1 MKTKKNAIF
10 SSRWGFILSAVGS
23 AVGMANVWGF
33 PAKMGAN
40 GGGAFLVAYL
50 FFIALFSVV
59 GLSAE
64 YAIGRRSRTGTLGS
78 YRKAWES
85 RSPKLGN
92 VGGLVGWLPLA
103 GSMCIA
109 IGYAVIIAYVL
120 KAFFQSV
127 TGELMHVDTGAW
139 FEGFSSADYSVVPF
153 HVIVVV
159 GTLLTL
165 LLGAKSIEK
174 SNKIMMPVFFLI
186 FVVLAIRVAF
196 LPGAAAGYKFM
207 FTPDWSAL
215 KNPMTWIWA
224 MGQAFF
230 SLSVTGS
237 GMIVYGAYLDEKED
251 VVRVAV
257 RTAVFD
263 TIAALVAALVIIPA
277 CFAYG
282 LDVGAGPALLF
293 VTLPRILQDVPFG
306 RLFAVILYT
315 AMVFAGVSSLQNMF
329 EAVGESLQ
337 NRFPKLSRNWVL
349 VLLCVVCLGFGLH
362 MEPIAKWGP
371 WMDIVSI
378 YIIPI
383 GATLGAVSWFW
394 VMRKEHLLDEINR
407 GAPKAHGSLWYNMGR
422 FLYVFCA
429 LILCMVALFMKVA
442 F

>member
-1 MKTKKNAIF
+1 MKEKKNAKF
-10 SSRWGFILSAVGS
+10 ATRWGFILAAVGS

-33 PAKMGAN
+33 PAKMGSN

-50 FFIALFSVV
+50 FFVALFSVV

-64 YAIGRRSRTGTLGS
+64 YAIGRRARTGTLGS
-78 YRKAWES
+78 YENAWAT
-85 RSPKLGN
+85 RSPAMGKA
-92 VGGLVGWLPLA
+92 GGVLGWLPLA

-109 IGYAVIIAYVL
+109 IGYAVIISYVL

-127 TGELMHVDTGAW
+127 TGELMTVDTGAW

-153 HVIVVV
+153 HIIIVL

-174 SNKIMMPVFFLI
+174 TNKVMMPVFFVI
-186 FVVLAIRVAF
+186 FVILAVRVAF
-196 LPGAAAGYKFM
+196 LPGAMKGYRFI
-207 FTPDWSAL
+207 FSADWSAL
-215 KNPMTWIWA
+215 KDPMTWIWA

-237 GMIVYGAYLDEKED
+237 GMIVYGAYLDDKED
-251 VVRVAV
+251 AV
-257 RTAVFD
+257 HLAIRTAVFD
-263 TIAALVAALVIIPA
+263 TIAALVASLVIIPA
-277 CFAYG
+277 CFAYD

-293 VTLPRILQDVPFG
+293 VTLPRILQDVPMG

-337 NRFPKLSRNWVL
+337 HRFPKLSRVWVL
-349 VLLCVVCLGFGLH
+349 AILCVICLGFGLN
-362 MEPIAKWGP
+362 MEPISKWGP

-394 VMRKEHLLDEINR
+394 VMKKDDLLAEINKGTEKPH
-407 GAPKAHGSLWYNMGR
+407 GALWHSVGR
-422 FLYVFCA
+422 YLYVICA
-429 LILCMVALFMKVA
+429 LILCLVALIMKVA

>member
-1 MKTKKNAIF
+1 MKHNQTKF
-10 SSRWGFILSAVGS
+10 TSRWGFILSAVGS

-40 GGGAFLVAYL
+40 GGGAFFVAYL
-50 FFIALFSVV
+50 IFVALFSMV

-64 YAIGRRSRTGTLGS
+64 YAVGRRSRTGTLGS
-78 YRKAWES
+78 YRNAWIS
-85 RSPKLGN
+85 RSPRLGKA
-92 VGGLVGWLPLA
+92 GSLVGWLPLA

-109 IGYAVIIAYVL
+109 IGYAVIISYVL
-120 KAFFQSV
+120 KAFFQSL
-127 TGELMHVDTGAW
+127 TGELMTVDTGIW
-139 FEGFSSADYSVVPF
+139 FESISTTEYAVVPF

-174 SNKIMMPVFFLI
+174 TNKVMMPIFFVI
-186 FVVLAIRVAF
+186 FVILAIRVSF
-196 LPGAAAGYKFM
+196 LPGAAAGYRFM
-207 FTPDWSAL
+207 FTADWSRL
-215 KNPMTWIWA
+215 KDPMVWVWA

-237 GMIVYGAYLDEKED
+237 GMVVYGAYLEEQED
-251 VVRVAV
+251 VVHIAF
-257 RTAVFD
+257 RTAIFD
-263 TIAALVAALVIIPA
+263 TIAALAASLVIIPA

-282 LDVGAGPALLF
+282 LDVGAGPSLLF
-293 VTLPRILQDVPFG
+293 VTLPRILQDIPAG
-306 RLFAVILYT
+306 RLFAVILYI

-337 NRFPKLSRNWVL
+337 SRFSGLSRGWVL
-349 VLLCVVCLGFGLH
+349 ILLAVVCLGFGLH
-362 MEPIAKWGP
+362 MEPIFDWGP

-394 VMRKEHLLDEINR
+394 VMKKEDLLDEINK
-407 GAPKAHGSLWYNMGR
+407 GASRPHGTLWYNTGR

-429 LILCMVALFMKVA
+429 LVLCLVALCMKVA